1 MAQNTIQT
9 WREAPLS
16 YSLSFK
22 NSITA
27 PAEELEELVLKQGVG
42 VEVEENENLYT
53 LTLKWVKVNKKL
65 YQPTEIEAELF
76 FMQQLVDP
84 TGEQS
89 TKAPSFYAVTNL
101 LLQRQVEVKV
111 TNSDASDNKDFTIA
125 ANCYVFEVRLMKP
138 RLTRCRLLKWSR
150 ELPSFY
156 IPTD

>member
-1 MAQNTIQT
+1 M
-9 WREAPLS
+9 
-16 YSLSFK
+16 
-22 NSITA
+22 
-27 PAEELEELVLKQGVG
+27 LKQGVG

-84 TGEQS
+84 TGAQS

-111 TNSDASDNKDFTIA
+111 TNSEAKDNKDFTM
-125 ANCYVFEVRLMKP
+125 R
-138 RLTRCRLLKWSR
+138 
-150 ELPSFY
+150 
-156 IPTD
+156 